1 MNSPRLPPVNRV
13 SSSGRKGHIAN
24 RTSFNSSSTN
34 FHNISTKFNSMDCN
48 AYEEALLTE
57 LVKGGKSILPPLAQ
71 NGHKSHTSNASFN
84 CKIIFKERHMSKSK
98 YMCEIRILAFVFYQ
112 YSYIFQAI
120 RDEKQHDRIWPAK
133 RKLSSAK
140 SLSSLHDA
148 ADRGK

>member
-13 SSSGRKGHIAN
+13 SSSGRKGYIAN
-24 RTSFNSSSTN
+24 RSNFNSSSAN
-34 FHNISTKFNSMDCN
+34 FNNISTKFNSMDCN

-84 CKIIFKERHMSKSK
+84 CKIIFKERHMSKIFDIK
-98 YMCEIRILAFVFYQ
+98 ILYFVFYQ
-112 YSYIFQAI
+112 YCYIFQAI

-148 ADRGK
+148 ADRGN